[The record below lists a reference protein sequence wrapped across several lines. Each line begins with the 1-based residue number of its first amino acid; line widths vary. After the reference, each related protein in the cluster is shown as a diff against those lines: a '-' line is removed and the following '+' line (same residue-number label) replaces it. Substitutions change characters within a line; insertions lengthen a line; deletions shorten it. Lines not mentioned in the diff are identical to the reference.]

1 LGDATKAHRGGAS
14 GSPRGVSGFRYAA
27 ALAPSPRRSIGP
39 SKPFAAADDP
49 SRLPATVRD
58 ILWRVRAGPAYISR
72 MIPSI
77 SSSPRFVPNPWNKSV
92 DLFVLTIVFCALI
105 AAVVTLG
112 APSFAAFT
120 RWLLIIES
128 IGIAAATIGTLF
140 ARLPWMRRH
149 TPTVAHLIIIGVA
162 IPTGWVAGSSFAY
175 TLLGEPLPVFDPGP
189 RRIIALIAGALAGIF
204 IVYLDAMR
212 HRIAHEAEARSEAQ
226 RLAMESQLRLLRAQ
240 LEPHMLFNTLANV
253 RSLVD
258 VDAKLAQSMIDQLI
272 VYLRSALTASRE
284 QSTTLRNEF
293 AQLRA
298 YLEIMGLRMGA
309 RLKFRLE
316 LPDALQQVAIP
327 PMLLQPLVEN
337 AIKHGLEPKIG
348 AGEIEVKAS
357 RSSTGVEIAITDT
370 GLGLPPDEEP
380 DDARAGT
387 SYGLVHVRERLRA
400 FYGPNATLSL
410 TRNQPQGVCA
420 LVRIPS

>member
-1 LGDATKAHRGGAS
+1 
-14 GSPRGVSGFRYAA
+14 
-27 ALAPSPRRSIGP
+27 
-39 SKPFAAADDP
+39 
-49 SRLPATVRD
+49 
-58 ILWRVRAGPAYISR
+58 

-77 SSSPRFVPNPWNKSV
+77 SSSPRFAPNPWNKAL
-92 DLFVLTIVFCALI
+92 DLFVLTALFCALM
-105 AAVVTLG
+105 AAVMTAG
-112 APSFAAFT
+112 APSFAAFG
-120 RWLLIIES
+120 RWLLIVES
-128 IGIAAATIGTLF
+128 VGLAATTIGTLF
-140 ARLPWMRRH
+140 ARLPWLRKH
-149 TPTVAHLIIIGVA
+149 TPTVAHLIIILVA
-162 IPTGWVAGSSFAY
+162 IPSGYAVGSSFAY
-175 TLLGEPLPVFDPGP
+175 TVLDEPWPIFDPGP
-189 RRIIALIAGALAGIF
+189 RRFIALIAAALAASF

-212 HRIAHEAEARSEAQ
+212 HRIEHEAAARSEAQ

-258 VDAKLAQSMIDQLI
+258 ADAKLAQTMIDQLI

-298 YLEIMGLRMGA
+298 YLEIMALRMGS
-309 RLKFRLE
+309 RLSFRLE

-348 AGEIEVKAS
+348 AGEIEVKAARTDS
-357 RSSTGVEIAITDT
+357 GVEISITDT
-370 GLGLPPDEEP
+370 GLGMPPDEEP
-380 DDARAGT
+380 DAAPEMPASNGALHVGT

-400 FYGPNATLSL
+400 FYGPQATLTL
-410 TRNQPQGVCA
+410 TRNQPQGVRA
-420 LVRIPS
+420 LVRIAS